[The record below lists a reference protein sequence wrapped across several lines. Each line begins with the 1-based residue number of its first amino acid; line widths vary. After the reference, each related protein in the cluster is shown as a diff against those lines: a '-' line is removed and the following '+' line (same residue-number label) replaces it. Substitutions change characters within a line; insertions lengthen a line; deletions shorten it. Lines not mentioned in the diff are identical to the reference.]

1 MSDPRRITAELSN
14 FSPPTATIVPRPSK
28 DRGQTKTTSL
38 SSLHTLS
45 FGGYIDPHHHDFG
58 SLCALNETFFL
69 APHGG
74 DAAAH
79 THRNVEIITYVTSG
93 EIATR
98 LTGNDQP
105 VRLARGDAHL
115 LTTGHGLAHSE
126 RAHHPSSSIQA
137 YVVPWAHALAPA
149 QHTLSVNASDEEK
162 KKKKR
167 PGFSIIAS
175 PCVGGVAASIA
186 GQARV
191 PVVEGSMP
199 INADFL
205 MAAAI
210 IEDGKAAVWLVGG
223 GGVVDSKKE
232 RHVYIHVPMAAGG
245 SKVRINPPMF
255 YVRLADQ
262 TVLGEGDGAFITN
275 VSVGDKVTV
284 ESVGVEEVEVLVLD
298 SA

>member
-14 FSPPTATIVPRPSK
+14 YSPPTATILPRPSK

-45 FGGYIDPHHHDFG
+45 FGGYIDPQHHDFG
-58 SLCALNETFFL
+58 SLCALNENFFL

-93 EIATR
+93 EISTR

-105 VRLARGDAHL
+105 VRLGRGDAQL

-126 RAHHPSSSIQA
+126 RGHHTSSSIQA

-149 QHTLSVNASDEEK
+149 QHTLSVNASEEE
-162 KKKKR
+162 KKR
-167 PGFSIIAS
+167 PGFSIIVS
-175 PCVGGVAASIA
+175 PCVGGVAASTA
-186 GQARV
+186 GQAHV
-191 PVVEGSMP
+191 PVVDGSMP

-245 SKVRINPPMF
+245 SKVRTNPPCSH
-255 YVRLADQ
+255 VC
-262 TVLGEGDGAFITN
+262 VC
-275 VSVGDKVTV
+275 VCVG
-284 ESVGVEEVEVLVLD
+284 
-298 SA
+298 